1 MIPGK
6 LSDISKL
13 MLVVGFG
20 LVLMV
25 HTVSAAEPHFS
36 GIPTISKTPDLT
48 LTAKFKASSF
58 GKRVVTVNLSG
69 ISHSQLQCVSPSRY
83 SPAPKKVDFIKM
95 QNQTLIIK
103 PQDGKIKGYLTLGAP
118 TVPLSPEICP
128 NKNWSVSIMKL
139 TFENV
144 TLQILRKN
152 SDILKFDY
160 GNVVQ

>member
-6 LSDISKL
+6 LSDITKFS
-13 MLVVGFG
+13 LVLGFG
-20 LVLMV
+20 LALMV
-25 HTVSAAEPHFS
+25 HTVGAVEPHFS
-36 GIPTISKTPDLT
+36 GTPTISKNPDLT
-48 LTAKFKASSF
+48 LTAKFKASSL
-58 GKRVVTVNLSG
+58 GKKVVTANFSG
-69 ISHSQLQCVSPSRY
+69 ISHSQLQCVNPGGN
-83 SPAPKKVDFIKM
+83 SPAPKKVDFKKM

-103 PQDGKIKGYLTLGAP
+103 PQDGKIKGSLTFGAP
-118 TVPLSPEICP
+118 TVPLSSEICP

>member
-1 MIPGK
+1 
-6 LSDISKL
+6 

-20 LVLMV
+20 LALMV
-25 HTVSAAEPHFS
+25 HTVSTAEPHFS
-36 GIPTISKTPDLT
+36 GTPTISKTPDLT

-103 PQDGKIKGYLTLGAP
+103 PQDGKIKGSSHWVHQLFLYRRKYVLTETGVL
-118 TVPLSPEICP
+118 VL
-128 NKNWSVSIMKL
+128 
-139 TFENV
+139 
-144 TLQILRKN
+144 
-152 SDILKFDY
+152 
-160 GNVVQ
+160 